1 MKHSSNKVSNPKS
14 SSNSQSP
21 KSRSRSRSR
30 SPPQKNDSRIV
41 NNAQENRRN
50 NLRQE
55 EGMLYLANIPI
66 NIPQQ
71 RIKQEFEKYGKVLNY
86 RFYKKT
92 EVANPYYYGH
102 ITLSKKAEAELAMN
116 NITKEYNWT
125 VQPYN
130 RNAKEKN
137 NSFKERNLNFNNLN
151 NNISNL
157 NNLNKINN
165 ISNSALPK
173 NDENNNNINGGIKV
187 REILVG
193 NLPLST
199 TETDL
204 YKEFFIFGEISKIEL
219 KTIDDKKAAYIKYRL
234 VNSAMKALEKN
245 DKMNFKGNSISVSLS
260 NISQRRDI
268 KGNEIGYE
276 INESNCK
283 LIVVCLNKNNNINN
297 LNEDNIKNIF
307 AKFGDIKTVLIKN
320 MNNKIHIFAEYY
332 KPEQAKIAI
341 DEINKDIKLKEL
353 FGDENCEINYYFK
366 NKSNEINPSLIEPNN
381 LNTSNMD
388 FQNNQVNIN
397 NNINNNINKMN
408 QNFFMSKMG
417 MTNPALLLQWMQT
430 QKNLLNKNINI
441 NNKPQINDLNQLNNN
456 LNLLNNQKNLI
467 NSNTNQIQPNINMPF
482 PYNPRLPYNQNLP
495 GINLPQNNR
504 NFPNQNPNIQLLQA
518 FLNNPALSNMP
529 NTNFKNL
536 KNFNNPN
543 LNNVNSMYPNYMNV
557 NINNNINN
565 INNNINN
572 INNNKN
578 KVNEVDNIINKI
590 LSDKNNQKNN
600 GSNSNNSDSDNASVN
615 GSHQSAEEMEF
626 EKEYSLE
633 GENVQIIWSGFLTKN
648 NKDRTGVDMYK
659 IRGNIDDNIIKEINI
674 NICNRISYDEV
685 MKKRELGL
693 VAISPQSIT
702 QKENFDSFINYLN
715 EKQRCG
721 VVNLSGNKYILY
733 LVSPSEFSQKFY
745 VNPKKHLLGIFVDNS
760 LEKNQGKW
768 TIPPA
773 VISSAEQR
781 RLKTQKKK
789 NDNNRKEKDSE
800 LENFKKLLEKYE
812 NNGDEEGIKNVE
824 EQLIKQNPDFKDLL
838 EKLRRDT

>member
-30 SPPQKNDSRIV
+30 SPPQKNDSRIGP
-41 NNAQENRRN
+41 NPQENRRN

-66 NIPQQ
+66 SIPQQ

-102 ITLSKKAEAELAMN
+102 ITLARKAEAELAMN
-116 NITKEYNWT
+116 NLTKEYNWT

-173 NDENNNNINGGIKV
+173 NDENNNNINGGMKV

-199 TETDL
+199 TENDL

-219 KTIDDKKAAYIKYRL
+219 KTIEDKKAAYIKYRL

-245 DKMNFKGNSISVSLS
+245 DKMNFKGNLITVSLS

-283 LIVVCLNKNNNINN
+283 LIVVCLNKSNN
-297 LNEDNIKNIF
+297 LNILNEEYIVNIF
-307 AKFGDIKTVLIKN
+307 AKFGNIKTVLIKN
-320 MNNKIHIFAEYY
+320 MNNKIHIFVEYY

-341 DEINKDIKLKEL
+341 DEINNDIKLKEL

-381 LNTSNMD
+381 TNMD

-397 NNINNNINKMN
+397 NNINNNFNKMN
-408 QNFFMSKMG
+408 QNLFLSKMG
-417 MTNPALLLQWMQT
+417 MNNPALLLQLMQT

-441 NNKPQINDLNQLNNN
+441 NNKPQINDLNQLNN

-467 NSNTNQIQPNINMPF
+467 NSNPNQIPPNINMPF
-482 PYNPRLPYNQNLP
+482 PYNTRLPYNQNLP
-495 GINLPQNNR
+495 GFNLPQNNR
-504 NFPNQNPNIQLLQA
+504 NFPNQTPNLQLLQA
-518 FLNNPALSNMP
+518 FLNNPALSNMC
-529 NTNFKNL
+529 NFK
-536 KNFNNPN
+536 KQNFNNANNPN
-543 LNNVNSMYPNYMNV
+543 LNNNNINNMYPNYMNV
-557 NINNNINN
+557 NINNNISN

-578 KVNEVDNIINKI
+578 KVNEVDNIINQI

-600 GSNSNNSDSDNASVN
+600 GSNSNNSDSDNASIN

-733 LVSPSEFSQKFY
+733 LVSPSEFSKKFY

-789 NDNNRKEKDSE
+789 TDNNKKEKDSE

-812 NNGDEEGIKNVE
+812 NSGDEEGIKNVE
-824 EQLIKQNPDFKDLL
+824 EQLIKQNPDFKNLL

>member
-1 MKHSSNKVSNPKS
+1 
-14 SSNSQSP
+14 
-21 KSRSRSRSR
+21 
-30 SPPQKNDSRIV
+30 
-41 NNAQENRRN
+41 
-50 NLRQE
+50 
-55 EGMLYLANIPI
+55 
-66 NIPQQ
+66 
-71 RIKQEFEKYGKVLNY
+71 
-86 RFYKKT
+86 
-92 EVANPYYYGH
+92 
-102 ITLSKKAEAELAMN
+102 MN

-173 NDENNNNINGGIKV
+173 NDENNNNINGGMKV

-199 TETDL
+199 TENDL

-219 KTIDDKKAAYIKYRL
+219 KTIEDKKAAYIKYRL

-245 DKMNFKGNSISVSLS
+245 DKMNFKGNLITVCLS

-283 LIVVCLNKNNNINN
+283 LIVVCLNKSNN
-297 LNEDNIKNIF
+297 LNILNEEYIINIF

-320 MNNKIHIFAEYY
+320 MNNKIHIFVEYY

-341 DEINKDIKLKEL
+341 DEINNDIKLKEL

-381 LNTSNMD
+381 TNMD

-397 NNINNNINKMN
+397 NNINNNFNKMN
-408 QNFFMSKMG
+408 QNLFLSKMG
-417 MTNPALLLQWMQT
+417 MNNPALLLQLMQT

-441 NNKPQINDLNQLNNN
+441 NNKPQINDLNQLNN

-467 NSNTNQIQPNINMPF
+467 NSNPNQIPPNINMPF
-482 PYNPRLPYNQNLP
+482 PYNTRLPYNQNLP
-495 GINLPQNNR
+495 GFNLPQNNR
-504 NFPNQNPNIQLLQA
+504 NFPNQTPNLQLLQA
-518 FLNNPALSNMP
+518 FLNNPALSNMC
-529 NTNFKNL
+529 NFK
-536 KNFNNPN
+536 KQNFNNANNPN
-543 LNNVNSMYPNYMNV
+543 LNNNNINNMYPNYMNV
-557 NINNNINN
+557 NINNNISN

-578 KVNEVDNIINKI
+578 KVNEVDNIINQI

-600 GSNSNNSDSDNASVN
+600 GSNSNNSDSDNASIN

-674 NICNRISYDEV
+674 NICNRISYEEV

-733 LVSPSEFSQKFY
+733 LVSPSEFSKKFY

-789 NDNNRKEKDSE
+789 TDNNKKEKDSE

-812 NNGDEEGIKNVE
+812 NSGDEEGIKNVE
-824 EQLIKQNPDFKDLL
+824 EQLIKQNPDFKNLL